1 MLNVECFRRFPFKI
15 SLAPYRRS
23 CLTFHNLEGFRGCL
37 IDVEINIFDSQML
50 RKQDKVAVNG
60 QESRW

>member
-1 MLNVECFRRFPFKI
+1 
-15 SLAPYRRS
+15 
-23 CLTFHNLEGFRGCL
+23 LEGFRGCL